1 MQYSGRKSNDI
12 KYIRVG
18 YSLKLIGIGN
28 GIDFPPKKKD
38 RKTTFIFSMFHFYQI
53 NK

>member
-1 MQYSGRKSNDI
+1 MQYSSRKSNDV

-28 GIDFPPKKKD
+28 RIDFPSEKKTEK
-38 RKTTFIFSMFHFYQI
+38 RRLFSQCFTFI
-53 NK
+53 K